1 MKRDGGSIRPTGISE
16 SREHRG
22 FYTRESRNQAA
33 TAATRLLADRG
44 PREDRRLGN
53 WRNRL
58 AVPDRGR
65 IPRVTPAPLR
75 ELAALFL
82 RLGVTAFGGPTAHI
96 AMMRDEVV
104 DRRRWLTDQEF
115 LDLVAATNLIPGP
128 NSTELA
134 IHLGYRRGG
143 LPGLALAGVCFI
155 LPAALIVAGIA
166 WAYARYGTTP
176 QVRWLMYGIGPV
188 VIAIVAQA
196 LVKLGQAALGR
207 RVYAPVGAAAL
218 AAALGGVN
226 ELAVLAAGGTIG
238 LVLAVSP
245 RGPAG
250 DAGAGAWLAVIPAAL
265 SHLLRGTATAAAA
278 VAAGTATAIA
288 AVPFTLTGLTLFFL
302 KVGAVL
308 FGSGYVLLAFLRA
321 DLVERWGWL
330 TDQQLIDAITVGQ
343 VTPGPVFTTATFIGY
358 LLGGWAGATLAT
370 AAIFAPG
377 FFFVAVTQPLIP
389 RLRAS
394 RALGGCLD
402 GVVAAS
408 LGLMAAVTWQLARA
422 AVVDL
427 PTALIVVAAAVA
439 LFRWRPNSTWLI
451 LGGAAAGWLLRG

>member
-1 MKRDGGSIRPTGISE
+1 M
-16 SREHRG
+16 
-22 FYTRESRNQAA
+22 
-33 TAATRLLADRG
+33 
-44 PREDRRLGN
+44 
-53 WRNRL
+53 
-58 AVPDRGR
+58 
-65 IPRVTPAPLR
+65 TPVSPLR
-75 ELAALFL
+75 ELAVLFL
-82 RLGVTAFGGPTAHI
+82 RLGVTAFGGPAAHI

-104 DRRRWLTDQEF
+104 DRRRWLTDREF

-143 LPGLALAGVCFI
+143 LTGLALAGVCFI
-155 LPAALIVAGIA
+155 LPAALIVAGLA

-176 QVRWLMYGIGPV
+176 QVGWLMYGIGPV
-188 VIAIVAQA
+188 VIAIVVQA
-196 LVKLGQAALGR
+196 LVKLGQAALR
-207 RVYAPVGAAAL
+207 RWAYATVSAAAL
-218 AAALGGVN
+218 AAVLGGVN
-226 ELAVLAAGGTIG
+226 ELAVLAAGGTVG
-238 LVLAVSP
+238 LALALKPGGPGSVAASAWLTAI
-245 RGPAG
+245 PAG
-250 DAGAGAWLAVIPAAL
+250 LA
-265 SHLLRGTATAAAA
+265 HLLRGAATAASTLGA
-278 VAAGTATAIA
+278 AAGTTAATVA
-288 AVPFTLTGLTLFFL
+288 AVPFTIARLTLFFL
-302 KVGAVL
+302 KVGSVL

-343 VTPGPVFTTATFIGY
+343 ITPGPVFTTATFIGY

-394 RALGGCLD
+394 RPLGGCLD

-427 PTALIVVAAAVA
+427 PTALVAAGAALV
-439 LFRWRPNSTWLI
+439 LFRWRSNSTWLI
-451 LGGAAAGWLLRG
+451 LAGAAAGWLLQG

>member
-1 MKRDGGSIRPTGISE
+1 MT
-16 SREHRG
+16 
-22 FYTRESRNQAA
+22 
-33 TAATRLLADRG
+33 TA
-44 PREDRRLGN
+44 
-53 WRNRL
+53 
-58 AVPDRGR
+58 
-65 IPRVTPAPLR
+65 APLR

-82 RLGVTAFGGPTAHI
+82 RLGVTAFGGPAAHI

-104 DRRRWLTDQEF
+104 DRRRWLADKEF

-143 LPGLALAGVCFI
+143 LAGLALAGVCFI

-166 WAYARYGTTP
+166 WAYAQYGTTP
-176 QVRWLMYGIGPV
+176 QVGWLMYGIGPV
-188 VIAIVAQA
+188 VIAIVVQA
-196 LVKLGQAALGR
+196 LWKLGQAALSR
-207 RVYAPVGAAAL
+207 WVYAPLGGAAL

-226 ELAVLAAGGTIG
+226 ELAVLAAGGLFG
-238 LVLAVSP
+238 LALALKPS
-245 RGPAG
+245 GPGGRSAVF
-250 DAGAGAWLAVIPAAL
+250 AWLASLPAAL
-265 SHLLRGTATAAAA
+265 AHLLRGTAAATQGGTTATAAAA
-278 VAAGTATAIA
+278 GTTATAAAGATTAAAGATTAAAGATTAAAASGMAAAAVGAAAATGA
-288 AVPFTLTGLTLFFL
+288 AVPFTLTGLALFFL
-302 KVGAVL
+302 KVGSVL

-358 LLGGWAGATLAT
+358 LLGGWMGAALAT

-408 LGLMAAVTWQLARA
+408 LGLMAAVTWQLAQA
-422 AVVDL
+422 AVVDV
-427 PTALIVVAAAVA
+427 PTALIASSAALL